1 MSSGF
6 ADKSLPTFLLL
17 LIAAVVGGWILWL
30 GSSLLIP
37 LVLAI
42 FVWYLVD
49 AMARGVWALLPE
61 AIATRTSSAGG
72 SPPVAMHF
80 ALLALLF
87 TVFFLATKSLVDAA
101 DLLQERIPAY
111 ADNVES
117 LLLNTV
123 RSSGLESYLPDLEQI
138 MGSVNFAEITK
149 LLLGAITSTVGSSA
163 AVLLYVVF
171 LVLEQHSFSGK
182 LLAVCGSKER
192 GNMVAG
198 MLNHIGKSIRTY
210 VWLKSVLALL
220 TGFSSYVVLLLVGVD
235 FAVFWGVAIFALTY
249 VPYVGALL
257 SVLLP
262 ALLALAQF
270 GQWDQA
276 LHALAGLTVV
286 QVVLGTLLEPK
297 LFSRSFNISPLAV
310 LFSLTFWGALWGGTG
325 MFLSVPIT
333 VVVMIVCAHMQQLRP
348 VARILSLDGS
358 IPESGQGSGDEA
370 IVAAKQG

>member
-1 MSSGF
+1 MPSAF
-6 ADKSLPTFLLL
+6 AEKGLPTILLL

-30 GSSLLIP
+30 GSALLIP
-37 LVLAI
+37 LVLAV

-49 AMARGVWALLPE
+49 AMARGVWALLPPTF
-61 AIATRTSSAGG
+61 ATRVVPAGSA
-72 SPPVAMHF
+72 PPAALHF

-87 TVFFLATKSLVDAA
+87 TVFFYAAKSLVDAA
-101 DLLQERIPAY
+101 DLLQARVPAY
-111 ADNVES
+111 AENVKG
-117 LLLNTV
+117 LLLDAV
-123 RSSGLESYLPDLEQI
+123 RSSGLESRLPNLEEV
-138 MGSVNFAEITK
+138 MGSIDIAGITK
-149 LLLGAITSTVGSSA
+149 LLLGAVTSTIGSSA

-171 LVLEQHSFSGK
+171 LILEQHSFSGK
-182 LLAVCGSKER
+182 MLAVCGSEER

-198 MLNHIGKSIRTY
+198 MMRHIGKSIRTY

-220 TGFSSYVVLLLVGVD
+220 TGFSSYVVLALVGVD

-262 ALLALAQF
+262 AVLALAQF
-270 GQWDQA
+270 GQWNQA
-276 LHALAGLTVV
+276 LHALVGLTVV
-286 QVVLGTLLEPK
+286 QVVLGTVLEPR

-333 VVVMIVCAHMQQLRP
+333 VVIMIVCAHIEQLRP
-348 VARILSLDGS
+348 VAIILSLDGA
-358 IPESGQGSGDEA
+358 IPSSWHGTAAD
-370 IVAAKQG
+370 AKQA